1 MNELRT
7 QIQSALSTILDI
19 EVGIAIPDNLVEEG
33 ITYFSY
39 ELEER
44 HLNNDFQKSNYM
56 QVIITGRLIRRVTNE
71 NTTLILDNALE
82 EIKSVLKGLN
92 FTYSYRGVS
101 AFTDGFKKISLEGS
115 TKYYEKNKTLI

>member
-92 FTYSYRGVS
+92 FTYSYRDVS

>member
-1 MNELRT
+1 MNEIRT
-7 QIQSALSTILDI
+7 QIQTALSTINDI

-44 HLNNDFQKSNYM
+44 HLNNDFQKSNVV
-56 QVIITGRLIRRVTNE
+56 QVIITGRLIRREANE

-82 EIKSVLKGLN
+82 EIKGVLKSLN
-92 FTYSYRGVS
+92 FIYSYRDVS
-101 AFTDGFKKISLEGS
+101 AFSDGFKKISLEGS
-115 TKYYEKNKTLI
+115 VKYYETNKELI